1 MNSKKILSKVISL
14 VLCAVV
20 LLGSFT
26 TAYGNTEADTNSQII
41 YNKNTTFADISGS
54 FIESLFSNGKSQI
67 QSKGA
72 VLEVVPPFIIVPL
85 HTQASLFSSIESW
98 VFVRSNVTVLGYEG
112 FYTKVRVNNTEKEG
126 YIFKFFLSSDED
138 FLIKQFENVYVGK
151 SKKILKDYNNPE
163 DFSWSVSQDG
173 IISLNKQTGEIKGL
187 KPGTVIVTA
196 KHGNSTDKCIVS
208 SINQWKETESSSA
221 TKDIVVKSNPDSSD
235 YDNFTKG
242 TIPSGAA
249 IVARGDM
256 ADGSG
261 WIYVSDKAEKVW
273 GFIKLSD
280 FSGIEYLFT
289 EYHYYDQGY
298 NIRFGSAENKIY
310 TYASVMNDIMMD
322 LFKLKINPYVYSY
335 TSPADQCKILRYG
348 SVKTN
353 NLASSCPKN
362 GNHKDESCLTSKALR
377 DNLQNTFGAGNEY
390 IAKTAWTGHIMDKN
404 AMSNSQRNP
413 SFILIFTTGN
423 TVNKST
429 YQNKSASV
437 IRSRSIYELIHKT
450 SHQFGLHDH
459 YCKKNGSPC
468 TNQYCYSCTR
478 GYSAPRCIM
487 NLPFDTENYN
497 NDELF
502 CDECL
507 DNIKTHLNDHH

>member
-1 MNSKKILSKVISL
+1 M
-14 VLCAVV
+14 V

-26 TAYGNTEADTNSQII
+26 PAYGNTNVDMYSDKNYTESTNFVDLL
-41 YNKNTTFADISGS
+41 TDFISS
-54 FIESLFSNGKSQI
+54 VFSNKETQI
-67 QSKGA
+67 QSKGST
-72 VLEVVPPFIIVPL
+72 LEVTPPFIIAPL
-85 HTQASLFSSIESW
+85 HSEASIFSSIVSW
-98 VFVRSNVTVLGYEG
+98 VFVYTNVTV
-112 FYTKVRVNNTEKEG
+112 EG
-126 YIFKFFLSSDED
+126 YDGNYIKVKVNKTDKRGYIHKFLLTVDKSYLVQQSS
-138 FLIKQFENVYVGK
+138 NVYVGK

-163 DFSWSVSQDG
+163 DFTWSVSQDG

-187 KPGTVIVTA
+187 KPGTVTVTA
-196 KHGNSTDKCIVS
+196 KYNGKTDECIVS

-221 TKDIVVKSNPDSSD
+221 TKDITVKSNPDSSN
-235 YDNFTKG
+235 YDNFDKG
-242 TIPSGAA
+242 TIAKGTT

-261 WIYVSDKAEKVW
+261 WIYVSDKAEKIW
-273 GFIKLSD
+273 GFIKLSE
-280 FSGIEYLFT
+280 FPGIDYLFT

-298 NIRFGSAENKIY
+298 NIRFGSASTKIY
-310 TYASVMNDIMMD
+310 TYASVINDVMMD

-335 TSPADQCKILRYG
+335 TSPADQCKVLQYD
-348 SVKTN
+348 SVKSN

-362 GNHKDESCLTSKALR
+362 GNHNDESCLTSKSLR

-390 IAKTAWTGHIMDKN
+390 IAKTAWTGHIMDEN

-437 IRSRSIYELIHKT
+437 IRSRSIYELIHET
-450 SHQFGLHDH
+450 SHQFELHDH